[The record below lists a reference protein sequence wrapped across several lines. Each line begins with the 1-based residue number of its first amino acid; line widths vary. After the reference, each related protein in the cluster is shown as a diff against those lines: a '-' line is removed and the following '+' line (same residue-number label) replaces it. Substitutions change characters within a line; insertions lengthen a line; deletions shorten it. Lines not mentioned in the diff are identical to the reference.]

1 MQIFFAI
8 IFSLLDPQR
17 AMCHMLLPICSCV
30 DIIYVFMHIF
40 LIIKK
45 QNVKFNL
52 SLIAK
57 KSNDLLANSVNV
69 RVY

>member
-1 MQIFFAI
+1 
-8 IFSLLDPQR
+8 
-17 AMCHMLLPICSCV
+17 
-30 DIIYVFMHIF
+30 MHIF

-69 RVY
+69 NGEESFNGNKKRNKKLEYI